1 MKLRDDVSYLIVGG
15 LKGLCGSIALR
26 FARLG
31 ARHLT
36 VIGRSGFEDQAS
48 QRVIQNIEAE
58 GCKIHV
64 VKGDVTVKED
74 VKRAF
79 KSAAVPLGGIVQGA
93 MVVRVSSCFDDDRRE
108 LITTGQTLPSYDR
121 RRLSCRC
128 RMQGSG
134 DLESP

>member
-1 MKLRDDVSYLIVGG
+1 MLRSAKLRDDVSYLIVGG

-36 VIGRSGFEDQAS
+36 VMGRSGFEDPAS
-48 QRVIQNIEAE
+48 QRVIRNVEAE
-58 GCKIHV
+58 GCKIHLV
-64 VKGDVTVKED
+64 RGDVTDKED

-93 MVVRVSSCFDDDRRE
+93 MVVRVSSCFDDTQR
-108 LITTGQTLPSYDR
+108 
-121 RRLSCRC
+121 
-128 RMQGSG
+128 
-134 DLESP
+134 